1 MQFLATLL
9 LLFAGLCGGA
19 VDARAQEAESVTQA
33 QQTASQWLA
42 LTDAG
47 SYEASWEQAAT
58 LFKTAINRPGWD
70 GAMRS
75 VRAPL
80 GAMKSRVLK
89 SAQFT
94 RSLPGAPAG
103 EYVLLQ
109 FETVFE
115 HRGRAL
121 ETVTP
126 MKDADGAWRVSGY
139 YIQ

>member
-1 MQFLATLL
+1 MKLIATLL
-9 LLFAGLCGGA
+9 LLLSGLLSGGG
-19 VDARAQEAESVTQA
+19 ARAQEAESVAKA
-33 QQTASQWLA
+33 QLAASQWLA

-47 SYEASWEQAAT
+47 SYAASWEQAAA
-58 LFKTAINRPGWD
+58 LFKAAIKQPGWD
-70 GAMRS
+70 DAMRQ
-75 VRAPL
+75 VRSPL
-80 GAMKSRVLK
+80 GAVKSRSLK
-89 SAQFT
+89 SAQFS

-115 HRGRAL
+115 HKGRAL